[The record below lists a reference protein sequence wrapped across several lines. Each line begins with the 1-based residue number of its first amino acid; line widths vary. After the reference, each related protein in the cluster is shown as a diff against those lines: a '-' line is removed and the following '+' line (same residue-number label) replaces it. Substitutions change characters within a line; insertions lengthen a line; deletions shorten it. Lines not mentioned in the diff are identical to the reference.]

1 MCGERIMLRQ
11 ADKIADK
18 YLTCLAFSVFVFH
31 SWPVKITEKWP
42 YKSFSVSWKSA
53 MQIIATKE
61 CDILYKKK
69 VQSPQDWFVPLTN
82 YRHFIVLV

>member
-11 ADKIADK
+11 ADKITDK
-18 YLTCLAFSVFVFH
+18 YLTCLAFWVFVFH

-61 CDILYKKK
+61 LLQQRKKFK
-69 VQSPQDWFVPLTN
+69 AHRIGLF
-82 YRHFIVLV
+82 H